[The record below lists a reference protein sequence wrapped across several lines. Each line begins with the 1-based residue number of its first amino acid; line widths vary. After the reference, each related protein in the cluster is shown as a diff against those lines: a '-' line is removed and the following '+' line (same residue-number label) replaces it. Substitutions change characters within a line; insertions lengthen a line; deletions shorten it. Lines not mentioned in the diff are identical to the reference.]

1 MHKKTFIYAVIL
13 LLLFSVFFRL
23 FALSVNADAPP
34 KKDCPPSYVGQ
45 TKYFYYVPEGDNNKN
60 KLYKCEDGKAKEVK
74 KKNKTIKRK
83 VKIPKSGIDVAVTAV
98 LTLALMNSDVNAL
111 HEAFHDKWR
120 EMDEWWY
127 DEIYSTSYIDVF
139 HEKILNWSDLVSDLI
154 LPKIRDDFYELPDL
168 DKVPVLRDKLREL
181 LDTGWKIL
189 DMSPLYY
196 KKINV
201 TSLGR
206 SYTQYIVGFEYI
218 TERPLGISVYEM
230 YTKAETNLLSP
241 EDSLPNYV
249 YPYVRNGFA
258 YDPIDLEDAK
268 RRIRSV
274 DRKDFDIHYFYDRVR
289 EMMEHEFYEPSLD
302 RLGIKNRNFKTEH
315 TSIEIPTEIP
325 VINIPDV
332 EYVRIVEID
341 NDLYT
346 EVEYSESKNNTKIG
360 VIPIEPEFDE
370 NDRPQPIPVL
380 PTKPESDPSP
390 NPNPNPNPDP
400 EPSPDPSP
408 DPSPE
413 PSPDPSPEP
422 VKPPNT
428 TLPNDGESC
437 GELDLDLK
445 SIDLFTTK
453 FPFSL
458 PWDIFNAIEAIFGD
472 IGSSTPEFHF
482 ILLGEEI
489 EIKIPEFILKSQKF
503 VHSILIIIF
512 DVSLVYALHRWFGGA
527 S

>member
-1 MHKKTFIYAVIL
+1 M
-13 LLLFSVFFRL
+13 LF
-23 FALSVNADAPP
+23 
-34 KKDCPPSYVGQ
+34 
-45 TKYFYYVPEGDNNKN
+45 
-60 KLYKCEDGKAKEVK
+60 
-74 KKNKTIKRK
+74 
-83 VKIPKSGIDVAVTAV
+83 
-98 LTLALMNSDVNAL
+98 
-111 HEAFHDKWR
+111 
-120 EMDEWWY
+120 
-127 DEIYSTSYIDVF
+127 
-139 HEKILNWSDLVSDLI
+139 
-154 LPKIRDDFYELPDL
+154 
-168 DKVPVLRDKLREL
+168 
-181 LDTGWKIL
+181 
-189 DMSPLYY
+189 
-196 KKINV
+196 
-201 TSLGR
+201 R
-206 SYTQYIVGFEYI
+206 SI
-218 TERPLGISVYEM
+218 T
-230 YTKAETNLLSP
+230 
-241 EDSLPNYV
+241 
-249 YPYVRNGFA
+249 
-258 YDPIDLEDAK
+258 
-268 RRIRSV
+268 
-274 DRKDFDIHYFYDRVR
+274 
-289 EMMEHEFYEPSLD
+289 
-302 RLGIKNRNFKTEH
+302 
-315 TSIEIPTEIP
+315 
-325 VINIPDV
+325 
-332 EYVRIVEID
+332 
-341 NDLYT
+341 
-346 EVEYSESKNNTKIG
+346 
-360 VIPIEPEFDE
+360 IEPEFDE